1 MDMVKGALDDD
12 RILGG
17 IITLLML
24 AVAGVVIGIVLWTAN
39 AELAPIAAVE
49 QTGTVGA
56 SPAPNL
62 GDPADVAVSFTSR
75 GHVVP
80 TF

>member
-1 MDMVKGALDDD
+1 MGMVKDALDDD

-24 AVAGVVIGIVLWTAN
+24 GVVALVIGIVLWSSD
-39 AELAPIAAVE
+39 AERGHIADDDRPTSIE
-49 QTGTVGA
+49 A
-56 SPAPNL
+56 SPTPNL
-62 GDPADVAVSFTSR
+62 VGLTVDTSSYTSR
-75 GHVVP
+75 GRVVP

>member
-1 MDMVKGALDDD
+1 MGMVKGALDDD

-24 AVAGVVIGIVLWTAN
+24 AVVALVMGIVLWSAD
-39 AELAPIAAVE
+39 AELAPLSDDD
-49 QTGTVGA
+49 GTSSIEASPIPGLDGLTDDGA
-56 SPAPNL
+56 SF
-62 GDPADVAVSFTSR
+62 STR

>member
-1 MDMVKGALDDD
+1 MGMVKGALDDD

-24 AVAGVVIGIVLWTAN
+24 AVVALVIGIVLWSVD
-39 AELAPIAAVE
+39 AELAPLSDDDGSSSIE
-49 QTGTVGA
+49 A
-56 SPAPNL
+56 SPTPGLAGL
-62 GDPADVAVSFTSR
+62 TDDGGSFSTR